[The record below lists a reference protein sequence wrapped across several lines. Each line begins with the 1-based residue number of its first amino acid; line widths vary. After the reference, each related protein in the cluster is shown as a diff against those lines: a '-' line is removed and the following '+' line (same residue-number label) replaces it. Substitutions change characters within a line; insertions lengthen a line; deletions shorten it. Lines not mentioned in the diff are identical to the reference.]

1 MTDIVRGGQI
11 PGNPVHIVFD
21 PREPCRRMISRFVEG
36 ERLINVKFFEG
47 VGTKPRDT
55 YNSLKAE
62 GRFAKPSTSTP
73 MARPVYFPFVKERTL
88 ISPEPFLA
96 APHAQENRNEG
107 AEIASDTRPIRAT
120 RAGPEVGSV

>member
-1 MTDIVRGGQI
+1 MTDVVRGGQI

-36 ERLINVKFFEG
+36 GRLINVKFFEG

-62 GRFAKPSTSTP
+62 GRIRQAVDIDANGPPGVLS
-73 MARPVYFPFVKERTL
+73 AR
-88 ISPEPFLA
+88 
-96 APHAQENRNEG
+96 EG
-107 AEIASDTRPIRAT
+107 ADTDLARAILGRTT
-120 RAGPEVGSV
+120 RAGERE